1 MVYSLDRLTLVLG
14 TMLTFA
20 VALPLHAQEGAPP
33 APPQAKL
40 PSIVVTD
47 VVTRALTNRVTAT
60 GTIRPIDEIYIQ
72 PLVEGLSVKSVNV
85 DVGDEVKAGDVLASL
100 NEDALLLQKSQF
112 EANKAKAEAA
122 VAQYQAQVL
131 EAEATLADAVRQ
143 RDRTQKLSQSGTST
157 VSQLEQATAQVEIGE
172 ARLNAARQSVTVS
185 QSDVRVVEAQIADV
199 ELQLARTGVTTP
211 VAGVVSDKNAKV
223 GAIASGNG
231 DPLFTVIQ
239 DGAIELVADISETD
253 IQKIRVGQ
261 KALVEVAGG
270 SRQIEGRVRLVS
282 PTVDPT
288 SRLGSVHVQI
298 DIDPQSFL

>member
-185 QSDVRVVEAQIADV
+185 KSAKSLGTLGSACSTASKPPGTNGASFARMASTSSSAPAFSPTARARITNCFIERVRPCSTWSRSDLMKGFFSMPPMR
-199 ELQLARTGVTTP
+199 
-211 VAGVVSDKNAKV
+211 S
-223 GAIASGNG
+223 IASK
-231 DPLFTVIQ
+231 L
-239 DGAIELVADISETD
+239 
-253 IQKIRVGQ
+253 
-261 KALVEVAGG
+261 
-270 SRQIEGRVRLVS
+270 
-282 PTVDPT
+282 
-288 SRLGSVHVQI
+288 
-298 DIDPQSFL
+298 